1 MKSIR
6 VIEMDE
12 NAVEPADAVC
22 RPGPDEH
29 SRVGVTEIDVDG
41 YVDRKETGE
50 LPGKLVI
57 RLPDGTKACPKCGN
71 KLKHPHTIQYPARV
85 GGAFAGQLITCLEC
99 TACEQ
104 PYMVKAAE

>member
-6 VIEMDE
+6 MIEMDE

-41 YVDRKETGE
+41 YVDRKNDVKYIGIAR
-50 LPGKLVI
+50 KQ
-57 RLPDGTKACPKCGN
+57 PDGTWRAVAIVN
-71 KLKHPHTIQYPARV
+71 
-85 GGAFAGQLITCLEC
+85 GALCIVEATVTFSKNA
-99 TACEQ
+99 
-104 PYMVKAAE
+104 